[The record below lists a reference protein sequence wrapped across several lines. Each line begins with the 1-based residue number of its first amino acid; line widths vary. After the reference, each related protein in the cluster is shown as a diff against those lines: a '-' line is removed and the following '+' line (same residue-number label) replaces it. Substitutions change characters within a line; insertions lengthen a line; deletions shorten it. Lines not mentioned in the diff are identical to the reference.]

1 MEAKP
6 MITITED
13 DIDIN
18 RTIEKAKHPY
28 VGAIVT
34 FTGIVRDDGIEGI
47 EGMEIKVQRELAAQE
62 LGKIRENEL
71 NLFEIKYLEAIH
83 RTGTLS
89 VGDVIVT
96 IVCSAPHRKDAFTAC
111 EYVMDEL
118 QNVASIRKSELRE
131 E

>member
-1 MEAKP
+1 

-18 RTIEKAKHPY
+18 RTIEKAKHPD

-34 FTGIVRDDGIEGI
+34 FTGIVRDDEIG
-47 EGMEIKVQRELAAQE
+47 GMEIEVQREPAVRE
-62 LGKIRENEL
+62 LGTIREDAL
-71 NLFEIKYLEAIH
+71 KLFEIQSLEAIH
-83 RTGTLS
+83 HTGTLS

-96 IVCSAPHRKDAFTAC
+96 IVCSAPHRKDAFAAC

-118 QNVASIRKSELRE
+118 QNVASIRKSELRDE
-131 E
+131 